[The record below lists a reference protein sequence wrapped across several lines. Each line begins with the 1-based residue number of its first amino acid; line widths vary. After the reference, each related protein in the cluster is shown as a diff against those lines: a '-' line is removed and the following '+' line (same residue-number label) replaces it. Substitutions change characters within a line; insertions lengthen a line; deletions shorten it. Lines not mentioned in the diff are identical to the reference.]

1 MSIQDRTTE
10 FHALTTSASKK
21 LSRNNP
27 SSAHAR
33 LLSNGKGEEKP
44 RRQGGRG
51 EFARKAMDI
60 GRAITDT
67 MGKLERLAMCMFSPP
82 PPFVAVPVVSIF
94 RVLAIVVT
102 TMPEINELAI
112 TEFKNDL
119 D

>member
-51 EFARKAMDI
+51 EFARRAMDI

-67 MGKLERLAMCMFSPP
+67 MGKLERLAMCMFSSSFPP
-82 PPFVAVPVVSIF
+82 LPPVVSIIMF
-94 RVLAIVVT
+94 FLFFEVVMT
-102 TMPEINELAI
+102 TPENKRAGYYRIE
-112 TEFKNDL
+112 ERP
-119 D
+119 